1 MAGGGRLAIAG
12 LLATLAVAL
21 GVSGASADV
30 SVPVFS
36 AEVPA
41 GHGTTSPRSPCVDG
55 HRRVDGRTSDWRGR
69 PTGYGGSTVYSCGEL
84 VYQDHLFDAYGPD
97 NGQDVQ
103 RLAIQDKLQPTIP
116 DIYRLDPAIQY
127 VPGEFGIPTPGY
139 NLSTHY
145 GDLEHQDQADL
156 SELRVGASA
165 SDLWLLARTTT
176 MTAPPTT
183 ALLVLLDTAPGSA
196 KHDVPF
202 ASGIHSTR
210 ADYALLL
217 AGRRGW
223 IANVATGAVTALPGG
238 SVASNPGGYTNA
250 LEARIPRSV
259 LGVLPSSFSM
269 AAATGVAD
277 PGGKPRLKDL
287 GLGANLANVA
297 FRGSEPARDWWDKR
311 QAFSLYDRT
320 IDPFFHAVGLAAL
333 AHGAT
338 QQYRPGPGYHDR
350 IFTSARAISQEKGQ
364 EGVLQHYGV
373 YLPTAYRPDAKWP
386 LQWWFHFRGG
396 NAHIA
401 AAAVPR
407 IFKDMGEDLN
417 TIVVSPRGRGTST
430 WYVGKGQVDFRE
442 VWNDVHR
449 TFSVDRDR
457 TYIAGHSM
465 GGWATYLMSILYPD
479 RFAAGFPASGPVTQ
493 GAWTGIDFAG
503 CDELHSDSETTPC
516 YISANGGDP
525 RAEFTRPLLDN
536 LRWVPQAIYHG
547 VPDELVPVTGVV
559 RQAQRLRALG
569 YRYRLYLFPAQEHY
583 GPPVQDQWTDGAR
596 YEHQFVRDPNPPR
609 VTFMRSMPFERA
621 VETVQSDGVK
631 LSFDFERA
639 YWLSDLEPTDPVK
652 GVARFDGRSLAIPE
666 RGHTLA
672 PEAGGPATPDQT
684 GPYAMT
690 GQAWKFGGAGLP
702 QAQNAFQVSLS
713 GASTA
718 KLDLARMR
726 LDPSRRLTGD
736 VATASALRLAL
747 DGRFAPGVRATI
759 DGRPATIV
767 RWRTAIAVD
776 VPAGHHRLVV
786 RPG

>member
-1 MAGGGRLAIAG
+1 
-12 LLATLAVAL
+12 
-21 GVSGASADV
+21 
-30 SVPVFS
+30 
-36 AEVPA
+36 
-41 GHGTTSPRSPCVDG
+41 
-55 HRRVDGRTSDWRGR
+55 
-69 PTGYGGSTVYSCGEL
+69 
-84 VYQDHLFDAYGPD
+84 
-97 NGQDVQ
+97 
-103 RLAIQDKLQPTIP
+103 
-116 DIYRLDPAIQY
+116 
-127 VPGEFGIPTPGY
+127 
-139 NLSTHY
+139 
-145 GDLEHQDQADL
+145 
-156 SELRVGASA
+156 
-165 SDLWLLARTTT
+165 

-223 IANVATGAVTALPGG
+223 IANVATGAVTALPAG

-350 IFTSARAISQEKGQ
+350 IFTSAGDLAGEGPGGRAAA
-364 EGVLQHYGV
+364 LRR
-373 YLPTAYRPDAKWP
+373 LPAYR
-386 LQWWFHFRGG
+386 
-396 NAHIA
+396 
-401 AAAVPR
+401 
-407 IFKDMGEDLN
+407 
-417 TIVVSPRGRGTST
+417 VSPRREVAAPVVVPLPRRQRAHRGGRRPAHLQGHGRGPEHDRRDAARPR
-430 WYVGKGQVDFRE
+430 YVDLVRRQGPGGLPRGLGRRAPHLLGRSRPH
-442 VWNDVHR
+442 VHR
-449 TFSVDRDR
+449 GPLDGRLGHVPDVDPLSRPLR
-457 TYIAGHSM
+457 
-465 GGWATYLMSILYPD
+465 
-479 RFAAGFPASGPVTQ
+479 RRVPASGPVTQ
-493 GAWTGIDFAG
+493 GAWTGVDFAG

-536 LRWVPQAIYHG
+536 LRWVPQAIYQG

-609 VTFMRSMPFERA
+609 VTYMRSMPFERA

-639 YWLSDLEPTDPVK
+639 YWLSDLEPTDTVK

-747 DGRFAPGVRATI
+747 GGRFAPGVRATI